1 MEAAI
6 YDENDNIV
14 TYNFE
19 MIRRKYGDDFALREL
34 EEAIEKNIKHQ
45 NSGGKRRKRAVVV
58 DSMCVAD
65 YLMGSWGGATTKILA
80 EEGIKA
86 FIKNRSFKEAAKIIS
101 KKLPY
106 LSVAAIAVDLLWAT
120 NKCGEK
126 TYQIPEACGA
136 NPIHSQGGCH

>member
-1 MEAAI
+1 MIYKTYKKLLSLVVAIIVMGTSVPAKAVHIAENNENQIQDIEEKVEEIITFLVLEAAI

-65 YLMGSWGGATTKILA
+65 YLMGSWGGATT
-80 EEGIKA
+80 
-86 FIKNRSFKEAAKIIS
+86 
-101 KKLPY
+101 
-106 LSVAAIAVDLLWAT
+106 
-120 NKCGEK
+120 
-126 TYQIPEACGA
+126 
-136 NPIHSQGGCH
+136 